1 MHHDFRRAQLPS
13 DDEIRNIRLARGL
26 RAVAATMVVGGIVLA
41 AFDSPHAPRSVPRDA
56 SEAVVDYATG
66 IPLVSPASDITPA
79 GSADDPALRQVDHGM
94 ENHG

>member
-41 AFDSPHAPRSVPRDA
+41 AFDTTHAPRNVPRDA

-66 IPLVSPASDITPA
+66 IPLVSPAPDVAPA
-79 GSADDPALRQVDHGM
+79 SGADDPALRRVDHAM